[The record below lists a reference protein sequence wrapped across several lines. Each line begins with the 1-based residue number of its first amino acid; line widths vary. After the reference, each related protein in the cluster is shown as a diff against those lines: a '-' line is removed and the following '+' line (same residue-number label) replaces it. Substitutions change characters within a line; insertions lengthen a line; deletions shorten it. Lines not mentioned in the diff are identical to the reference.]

1 MRKIF
6 LILMLAF
13 CIAMSAQENA
23 SMFASYD
30 TSLDRNEQIGD
41 GLGGIIIRAPFEDLL
56 VQVTSGNEEG
66 ETLSNGRASDGSYE
80 FIVPINIEKGN
91 EAHFVLT
98 RRGHTEKVEFSE
110 KRLCVGK
117 LFGYRLQEVANPIR
131 ISPQPVTGDMYPS
144 ETEALV
150 EIRTV
155 FEGMTVQVPTAVPF
169 VVNQGKQENDNSINV
184 FSIVVPVAKIRE
196 YMEALEVKKKARDD
210 YDDQLMAS
218 GNATQAQWDESDK
231 MNAEVREMEA
241 LAASLGQIDIQVP
254 NSNSLSI
261 DNISTMKP
269 REKLVVA
276 VVPLVQTR
284 VVEKFKN
291 LYDNYMAQA
300 QDAYENRK
308 YGTAKKLY
316 LQASQQDDITSLQ
329 ASTAEECANSMDGLA
344 QLLQTVK
351 NCAVTWKRMQSEG
364 TVQRHVAEECLELAM
379 ATLAQLYDRTHDS
392 YYQRTRNNYEQ
403 KLRQFPVVIEG
414 TLRVKDYGG
423 GIMKISTLS
432 NCDIYASASRK
443 DNDGTLIGSVDSNGS
458 FHVQFPR
465 GQYIR
470 LLLKPRANSALKHTR
485 EIRLIN
491 NGNTSMTIK
500 NDFEP

>member
-1 MRKIF
+1 MTV
-6 LILMLAF
+6 
-13 CIAMSAQENA
+13 SAQENA

-30 TSLDRNEQIGD
+30 ASLDRSEQIGD
-41 GLGGIIIRAPFEDLL
+41 GLGGILIRAPFEDLL

-66 ETLSNGRASDGSYE
+66 VTLSNGKVSDGSYE
-80 FIVPINIEKGN
+80 FLVPINVEKGN

-110 KRLCVGK
+110 KRLYAGK

-155 FEGMTVQVPTAVPF
+155 FDGMTVQVPAAVPF

-196 YMEALEVKKKARDD
+196 YMDALDAKKKARDEL
-210 YDDQLMAS
+210 DDQLAAS
-218 GNATQAQWDESDK
+218 GNASEAQWAESDK
-231 MNAEVREMEA
+231 LNAEVQEMEA
-241 LAASLGQIDIQVP
+241 QAASLGQIDIQVP

-261 DNISTMKP
+261 DKIATMKP

-276 VVPLVQTR
+276 VVPLVQTK

-316 LQASQQDDITSLQ
+316 LQASQQEDITSMQ
-329 ASTAEECANSMDGLA
+329 ATTAEECANSMDDLA

-351 NCAVTWKRMQSEG
+351 NCAATWKRMQSEG
-364 TVQRHVAEECLELAM
+364 TVQRHVAEECLELAL
-379 ATLAQLYDRTHDS
+379 ATLGQLYDRTHDS
-392 YYQRTRNNYEQ
+392 YYERTRNNYEQ

-414 TLRVKDYGG
+414 TLRIKDYGG
-423 GIMKISTLS
+423 GIMTISTLS
-432 NCDIYASASRK
+432 NCDIYASASRR
-443 DNDGTLIGSVDSNGS
+443 DNDGTLIGSVEPDGG

-485 EIRLIN
+485 EIKLIN